1 VRRGRR
7 SGIVVVNEA
16 LVDGDAV
23 VLVKGCNGCRDK
35 PSDKMNLSWALL
47 ADVIRV
53 IGCSDADLQR

>member
-1 VRRGRR
+1 MRRGRR

-35 PSDKMNLSWALL
+35 PSDKMNLSWAHF
-47 ADVIRV
+47 ADVI
-53 IGCSDADLQR
+53 L